1 MTPEARETAD
11 AIYENGASWSADRT
25 TLLQSSR
32 KVAWIVA
39 IVAVV
44 VALLEA
50 VALFVL
56 LPLKTVVPYTLLVD
70 RQTGYVQALDPLAP
84 KTIAPDAALT
94 QSFLVQYVIGRES
107 FDIATLQHDYR
118 KIYLWSVDVAR
129 NDYVASAQ
137 ITNPDSALARL
148 PRTAIIE
155 TRVRSVS
162 PLGGNTS
169 LVRFETVRR
178 DRGSANG
185 EIQGWVAIISYRFST
200 APMSAEDR
208 FLNPLGFQVV
218 RYRRT
223 AETLPTFVDPVATQ
237 ATTPGA
243 IAPAR
248 PMPNVTPAAPAVPS
262 TVPTG
267 SPLTPAPPGVPSPS
281 VRP

>member
-1 MTPEARETAD
+1 MTPQAREAAD
-11 AIYENGASWSADRT
+11 AIYAEGASWSADRT

-44 VALLEA
+44 IALFEA
-50 VALFVL
+50 VALML
-56 LPLKTVVPYTLLVD
+56 LMPLKTVVPYTLLVD
-70 RQTGYVQALDPLAP
+70 RQTGYVQALDPLQP
-84 KTIAPDAALT
+84 KHIAPDAALT

-107 FDIATLQHDYR
+107 FDIATLQNDYR
-118 KIYLWSVDVAR
+118 KIYLWSADSAR
-129 NDYVASAQ
+129 SDYVVSAQ
-137 ITNPDSALARL
+137 ISNPDSALARL

-162 PLGGNTS
+162 PLGGNTA

-178 DRGSANG
+178 DRAGG
-185 EIQGWVAIISYRFST
+185 TGDIQSWVAIIGYRFST

-223 AETLPTFVDPVATQ
+223 AETLPTATEPVPAAAPAQPQVLVVPTVMP
-237 ATTPGA
+237 TTPSVPTAVPNGSPLG
-243 IAPAR
+243 PAR
-248 PMPNVTPAAPAVPS
+248 PVTAVP
-262 TVPTG
+262 G
-267 SPLTPAPPGVPSPS
+267 A
-281 VRP
+281 RR